1 MLPSL
6 SIIISV
12 FTLCSVFLMRIYNL
26 PSSLPPA
33 IPDGDI
39 SCREQSFYEMQD
51 REVQEIFDRRVVG
64 HFRRS
69 KKISLSGQ
77 VQIDV

>member
-1 MLPSL
+1 
-6 SIIISV
+6 
-12 FTLCSVFLMRIYNL
+12 MRPYKL

-39 SCREQSFYEMQD
+39 SCREQSFF
-51 REVQEIFDRRVVG
+51 EVQDKEAHDIFARRVVS

-69 KKISLSGQ
+69 SKIKLDGQ
-77 VQIDV
+77 VMFDV